1 MKTIAKTLIA
11 VIALLFSFEISASA
25 ASNNSSTTP
34 QINYVVNI
42 HANQLHSGA
51 STLDLFVVLTDENG
65 RLVAPVQVVRPGLS
79 TYTFNEIGPFKGTRI
94 ARMIYDPISPSSL
107 PFYCAPDSKTGSFQ
121 NGGTYLFNLYPTTN
135 PPKAQ

>member
-1 MKTIAKTLIA
+1 MKTIAKILIA
-11 VIALLFSFEISASA
+11 VIVLLFSFETYASDR
-25 ASNNSSTTP
+25 SSSSTTP
-34 QINYVVNI
+34 QINYVVTI
-42 HANQLHSGA
+42 HANQIHSGA
-51 STLDLFVVLTDENG
+51 SNLALFVLLTDEKG
-65 RLVAPVQVVRPGLS
+65 GLVAPVQAVRPGLS
-79 TYTFNEIGPFKGTRI
+79 TYTFNENGPVKGTRI